1 MCRIVTLFFI
11 LSVSSAF
18 SAIEFESV
26 ELGFDKVY
34 KRERWAPLQV
44 VVASRNEDFNGEI
57 SVEIRNIFSDELIQ
71 TYATPLSLTRT
82 DRQRR
87 VIHVFLPG
95 TSSQLSI
102 KLVSHAG
109 QVRVPQELTPELPKS
124 SADLMI
130 LALTPSRDLLSRW
143 NGKQIDDKEK
153 GHAFVAYTDFKRL
166 PVHWKGY
173 DSVDFFVIRGVS
185 LVERRISKRQQ
196 QALLDWIQRGG
207 TLLVSG
213 GTDLRQLRGSFLE
226 TFLPVELGSL
236 RGATQLPESMRRLG
250 FAADSPFDLI
260 ELKSKPGMVPLA
272 GDGDQIYIAKRFLG
286 GGQIISLGFDYNAPP
301 FSDSPGA
308 EAFWKWMLGTEAQTP
323 RHVEARYEANRRH
336 DEKIQTLLATVPSAK
351 APLIWLLFVFLVV
364 YVLGFGALIW
374 WSGQGK
380 PRLYW
385 GGGIAL
391 TVLFLCGVILP
402 RYFVPSP
409 VSVNRFSILSVYP
422 STNRAHLQTYIGIIA
437 SASVE
442 TSIQFQERTFIRPL
456 TATATPPL
464 QLVELGGTKDLS
476 ILRQAALDPWITR
489 AYFAETFIDFP
500 VHLTWERGV
509 TTDRIEHRLPY
520 TLENAWLIDQGEY
533 PHIGTIPPATAV
545 EIKENPKRYNRSPL
559 SQALVGPRKAFVGV
573 LISEVVLRYLAQ
585 EAVPKLVGW
594 TQTSPLPMS
603 MDHLRSES
611 FQPVN
616 TVDETLVILYLP
628 EHR

>member
-1 MCRIVTLFFI
+1 MCRVVILFFI
-11 LSVSSAF
+11 LFVSSAF

-34 KRERWAPLQV
+34 KRERWAPLRV
-44 VVASRNEDFNGEI
+44 VVTSHNEDFNGEVRI
-57 SVEIRNIFSDELIQ
+57 EVRNIFSDELIQ

-95 TSSQLSI
+95 VSSQLSI

-124 SADLMI
+124 LADLII

-143 NGKQIDDKEK
+143 DGKQIDDK
-153 GHAFVAYTDFKRL
+153 GHAFVAYTDFKKL

-196 QALLDWIQRGG
+196 QALLDWVQRGG

-213 GTDLRQLRGSFLE
+213 GADLRQLHGSFLE
-226 TFLPVELGSL
+226 MFLPVELGNL
-236 RGATQLPESMRRLG
+236 RRATQLPESMRRFG
-250 FAADSPFDLI
+250 FAADLPFDLI
-260 ELKSKPGMVPLA
+260 EFKSKPGMVGLA
-272 GDGDQIYIAKRFLG
+272 VGEDQIYIAKRFLG

-301 FSDSPGA
+301 FSYSPGA
-308 EAFWKWMLGTEAQTP
+308 EAFWKWMLEAEVRTP
-323 RHVEARYEANRRH
+323 RHTEARYEADRRH
-336 DEKIQTLLATVPSAK
+336 DEKIRAILATVPSVK
-351 APLIWLLFVFLVV
+351 APLIWLMFVFLVV
-364 YVLGFGALIW
+364 YALGFGALIW
-374 WSGQGK
+374 RGGKGK

-391 TVLFLCGVILP
+391 AVLFLCGVILP
-402 RYFVPSP
+402 RHFVPSP
-409 VSVNRFSILSVYP
+409 VSVKRFSILSVYP

-442 TSIQFQERTFIRPL
+442 TSIQFQGRTFIRPL
-456 TATATPPL
+456 TGTATPPL
-464 QLVELGGTKDLS
+464 QLVEPEGMKDLS

-509 TTDRIEHRLPY
+509 TTNRIEHRLPY

-533 PHIGTIPPATAV
+533 PHIGTIPPATAI

-559 SQALVGPRKAFVGV
+559 SQALVGERKAFMRI
-573 LISEVVLRYLAQ
+573 LIGEVVLRYLAQ
-585 EAVPKLVGW
+585 EGSPKLVGW
-594 TQTSPLPMS
+594 TQTAPLPMS
-603 MDHLRSES
+603 MDH
-611 FQPVN
+611 PVN
-616 TVDETLVILYLP
+616 AVDETLVILYLP

>member
-44 VVASRNEDFNGEI
+44 VVRSRNEDFNGEI
-57 SVEIRNIFSDELIQ
+57 SVEVRNIFSGDRIQ

-95 TSSQLSI
+95 VSSQLSI
-102 KLVSHAG
+102 KLVNHAEET
-109 QVRVPQELTPELPKS
+109 RISQELTPELPKS
-124 SADLMI
+124 LTDLVV

-143 NGKQIDDKEK
+143 DGKQIGDKEK
-153 GHAFVAYTDFKRL
+153 GYAFVAYTDFKEL
-166 PVHWKGY
+166 PAHWKGY
-173 DSVDFFVIRGVS
+173 DSVDFFVVRGVS

-213 GTDLRQLRGSFLE
+213 GVDLRQLRGSFLE
-226 TFLPVELGSL
+226 PFLPVELGDL
-236 RGATQLPESMRRLG
+236 RRVTQLPESMQRFG

-260 ELKSKPGMVPLA
+260 EFKSKPGMVVLA
-272 GDGDQIYIAKRFLG
+272 GDGDQIYIARRLLG

-301 FSDSPGA
+301 FSDSSGTD
-308 EAFWKWMLGTEAQTP
+308 AFWKWLLTEEGRTP
-323 RHVEARYEANRRH
+323 RHTEARYEANRRH
-336 DEKIQTLLATVPSAK
+336 AEKIQTILATVPSAQ

-364 YVLGFGALIW
+364 YALGVGVLIW
-374 WSGQGK
+374 WGGKGK

-385 GGGIAL
+385 GGGIVL
-391 TVLFLCGVILP
+391 TVCFLCGVILP
-402 RYFVPSP
+402 RHFVASP
-409 VSVNRFSILSVYP
+409 VSVKRFSILSVYP

-456 TATATPPL
+456 TATATSPL
-464 QLVELGGTKDLS
+464 QLVELDGTKDLS
-476 ILRQAALDPWITR
+476 TLRQAALDPWITR
-489 AYFAETFIDFP
+489 TYFAETFIDFP

-520 TLENAWLIDQGEY
+520 TLENAWLIDQGHY

-545 EIKENPKRYNRSPL
+545 EIEENPKRYNRSPL
-559 SQALVGPRKAFVGV
+559 SQALVGPRKAFMGV
-573 LISEVVLRYLAQ
+573 LIGEVVLRYLAQ
-585 EAVPKLVGW
+585 EVSPKLVGW
-594 TQTSPLPMS
+594 TRTSPLPVS
-603 MDHLRSES
+603 MNH
-611 FQPVN
+611 PVN
-616 TVDETLVILYLP
+616 AVDETLVILYLP
-628 EHR
+628 EHH

>member
-1 MCRIVTLFFI
+1 MCRIVILFFI

-44 VVASRNEDFNGEI
+44 VVTSRNEDFNGEI
-57 SVEIRNIFSDELIQ
+57 SVEVHNIFSDELIQ

-87 VIHVFLPG
+87 TIHIFLPG
-95 TSSQLSI
+95 VSSQLSI

-109 QVRVPQELTPELPKS
+109 QVRIPQELTPELPKS
-124 SADLMI
+124 LTDLMI

-153 GHAFVAYTDFKRL
+153 GHVFVAYTDFKEL
-166 PVHWKGY
+166 PAHWKGY

-213 GTDLRQLRGSFLE
+213 GADLRQLRGSFLE
-226 TFLPVELGSL
+226 AFLPVALGDL
-236 RGATQLPESMRRLG
+236 RRTTQIPESMQRFG
-250 FAADSPFDLI
+250 FIADSPFDLI
-260 ELKSKPGMVPLA
+260 EFKSKPGMVALA
-272 GDGDQIYIAKRFLG
+272 GNGDQIYIAKRFLG
-286 GGQIISLGFDYNAPP
+286 GGQIIGLGFDYNAPP

-308 EAFWKWMLGTEAQTP
+308 EAFWKWMLGAEARTP
-323 RHVEARYEANRRH
+323 RHAEARYEADRRH
-336 DEKIQTLLATVPSAK
+336 DEKIQTILAIVPSAK
-351 APLIWLLFVFLVV
+351 APLIWLLSVFLVV
-364 YVLGFGALIW
+364 YALGFGILIW
-374 WSGQGK
+374 WGGKGK
-380 PRLYW
+380 PCLYW

-391 TVLFLCGVILP
+391 AALFLCGVILP
-402 RYFVPSP
+402 RHFVASP

-437 SASVE
+437 SASVKA
-442 TSIQFQERTFIRPL
+442 SIQFQGRTFIRPL
-456 TATATPPL
+456 TGTATPPL
-464 QLVELGGTKDLS
+464 QLVEPEGTKDPS
-476 ILRQAALDPWITR
+476 ILHQAALDPWITR

-500 VHLTWERGV
+500 VALTWERGV
-509 TTDRIEHRLPY
+509 RTDRIEHRLPY
-520 TLENAWLIDQGEY
+520 TLENAWLIDQGQY

-545 EIKENPKRYNRSPL
+545 EIEENPKRYNRSPL
-559 SQALVGPRKAFVGV
+559 SQALVGDRKAFMGV
-573 LISEVVLRYLAQ
+573 LIGEVVLRYLAQ
-585 EAVPKLVGW
+585 ETSPKLVGW
-594 TQTSPLPMS
+594 TQASPLSMA
-603 MDHLRSES
+603 MDH
-611 FQPVN
+611 PVN
-616 TVDETLVILYLP
+616 AVDETLVILYLP
-628 EHR
+628 AHR

>member
-1 MCRIVTLFFI
+1 MWRIVTLLFI

-34 KRERWAPLQV
+34 KRERWAPLRV
-44 VVASRNEDFNGEI
+44 VVTSRNEDFNGEI
-57 SVEIRNIFSDELIQ
+57 SVEVRNIFSGEPIQ

-95 TSSQLSI
+95 VSAQLSI

-109 QVRVPQELTPELPKS
+109 QVRIPQELTPELPKS
-124 SADLMI
+124 LADLMI

-143 NGKQIDDKEK
+143 DGKQISDKAK
-153 GHAFVAYTDFKRL
+153 GHVFVAYTDFKGL
-166 PVHWKGY
+166 PAHWKGY

-185 LVERRISKRQQ
+185 LDERRISKRQQ

-213 GTDLRQLRGSFLE
+213 GADLRWLRGSFLE
-226 TFLPVELGSL
+226 AFLPVALNPDLIGVELGSL
-236 RGATQLPESMRRLG
+236 RRVTQLPESMQRFG

-260 ELKSKPGMVPLA
+260 EFKSKPEMVALA

-308 EAFWKWMLGTEAQTP
+308 EAFWQWMLGVEGRTP
-323 RHVEARYEANRRH
+323 RHAEARYEADRRH
-336 DEKIQTLLATVPSAK
+336 DEKIQKILAMVPSVK
-351 APLIWLLFVFLVV
+351 APLIQLLLVFLGV

-374 WSGQGK
+374 RGKGK
-380 PRLYW
+380 PCLYW
-385 GGGIAL
+385 IGGIVL

-402 RYFVPSP
+402 RHFVASP

-437 SASVE
+437 SASVK
-442 TSIQFQERTFIRPL
+442 TSIQFPEGTFIRPL

-464 QLVELGGTKDLS
+464 QVVEPDRAGDPST
-476 ILRQAALDPWITR
+476 LRQAALDPWVTR
-489 AYFAETFIDFP
+489 TYFAEAFIDFP
-500 VHLTWERGV
+500 V
-509 TTDRIEHRLPY
+509 
-520 TLENAWLIDQGEY
+520 
-533 PHIGTIPPATAV
+533 PPDMAA
-545 EIKENPKRYNRSPL
+545 RSDNRS
-559 SQALVGPRKAFVGV
+559 
-573 LISEVVLRYLAQ
+573 
-585 EAVPKLVGW
+585 
-594 TQTSPLPMS
+594 
-603 MDHLRSES
+603 D
-611 FQPVN
+611 
-616 TVDETLVILYLP
+616 
-628 EHR
+628 

>member
-1 MCRIVTLFFI
+1 MCRVVILFFI
-11 LSVSSAF
+11 LFVSSAF

-34 KRERWAPLQV
+34 KRGRWAPLRV
-44 VVASRNEDFNGEI
+44 VVTSHNEDFNGEVRI
-57 SVEIRNIFSDELIQ
+57 EVRNIFSDELIQ

-95 TSSQLSI
+95 VSSQLSI
-102 KLVSHAG
+102 KLVSYTG

-124 SADLMI
+124 LADLMI

-143 NGKQIDDKEK
+143 DGKQIDGKEK
-153 GHAFVAYTDFKRL
+153 GHAFVAYTNFKRL

-213 GTDLRQLRGSFLE
+213 GADLRQLHGSFLE
-226 TFLPVELGSL
+226 TFLPVALGNL
-236 RGATQLPESMRRLG
+236 RRVTQLPESMQRFG
-250 FAADSPFDLI
+250 FVADSPFDLI
-260 ELKSKPGMVPLA
+260 EFKPKPGMIGLA
-272 GDGDQIYIAKRFLG
+272 VGEDQIYIAKRFLG

-301 FSDSPGA
+301 FSYSPGA
-308 EAFWKWMLGTEAQTP
+308 ETFWKWMLGVEARTP
-323 RHVEARYEANRRH
+323 RHTEARYEADRRH
-336 DEKIQTLLATVPSAK
+336 DEKIRTILATVPSAK
-351 APLIWLLFVFLVV
+351 APLIGLLLVFLVV
-364 YVLGFGALIW
+364 YALGFGALIW
-374 WSGQGK
+374 RGGKGK

-402 RYFVPSP
+402 RHFVPSP
-409 VSVNRFSILSVYP
+409 VSVKRFSILSVYP

-437 SASVE
+437 SASVD
-442 TSIQFQERTFIRPL
+442 TSIQFQGRTFIRPL
-456 TATATPPL
+456 TGTATPPL
-464 QLVELGGTKDLS
+464 QLVEPEGTKDFS

-509 TTDRIEHRLPY
+509 TTNRIEHRLPY

-533 PHIGTIPPATAV
+533 PHIGAIPPATTV

-559 SQALVGPRKAFVGV
+559 SQALVGERKAFMGV
-573 LISEVVLRYLAQ
+573 LIGEVVLRYLAQ
-585 EAVPKLVGW
+585 EASPKLVGW
-594 TQTSPLPMS
+594 TQTAPLPMS
-603 MDHLRSES
+603 MDH
-611 FQPVN
+611 PVDA
-616 TVDETLVILYLP
+616 VDETLVILYLP
-628 EHR
+628 AHR

>member
-1 MCRIVTLFFI
+1 MYRIVTLFFI

-44 VVASRNEDFNGEI
+44 VVTSRNEDFNGEI
-57 SVEIRNIFSDELIQ
+57 KVEVRNIFSGELIQ
-71 TYATPLSLTRT
+71 TYVTPLSLTRT

-95 TSSQLSI
+95 VSAQLSI
-102 KLVSHAG
+102 KLVSHTG
-109 QVRVPQELTPELPKS
+109 QVRVSQELTPELPKS
-124 SADLMI
+124 LADLMI

-143 NGKQIDDKEK
+143 DGKQIDGKEK
-153 GHAFVAYTDFKRL
+153 GHAFVAYTDFKGL

-173 DSVDFFVIRGVS
+173 DSVDFFVIRRVS
-185 LVERRISKRQQ
+185 LVERRIAKRQQ

-226 TFLPVELGSL
+226 PFLPVALGGL
-236 RGATQLPESMRRLG
+236 RRATQLPESMQRFG

-260 ELKSKPGMVPLA
+260 EFKSKPGTIPLV

-286 GGQIISLGFDYNAPP
+286 SGQIISLGFDYNAPP
-301 FSDSPGA
+301 FSDSPGV
-308 EAFWKWMLGTEAQTP
+308 EAFWKWMLGTEARTP
-323 RHVEARYEANRRH
+323 RHAEARYEADRRH
-336 DEKIQTLLATVPSAK
+336 DEKIQTILAAVPSAE
-351 APLIWLLFVFLVV
+351 APLIWLLSVFLVV
-364 YVLGFGALIW
+364 YALGFGALIW
-374 WSGQGK
+374 WGGKGK
-380 PRLYW
+380 PHLYW

-391 TVLFLCGVILP
+391 AVLFLCGVILP
-402 RYFVPSP
+402 RQFVASP

-442 TSIQFQERTFIRPL
+442 TSIQFQGRTFIRPL

-464 QLVELGGTKDLS
+464 QLVEPEGTKDFS
-476 ILRQAALDPWITR
+476 TLRQAALDPWITR
-489 AYFAETFIDFP
+489 AYFAEAFIDFP

-509 TTDRIEHRLPY
+509 ASDRIEHRLPY

-533 PHIGTIPPATAV
+533 PYIGTIPPATVV
-545 EIKENPKRYNRSPL
+545 EIEENPKKYSRSPL
-559 SQALVGPRKAFVGV
+559 SQALVGERKAFMAV
-573 LISEVVLRYLAQ
+573 LIGEVVLRYLAQ
-585 EAVPKLVGW
+585 ESAPKLVGW
-594 TQTSPLPMS
+594 TQTSPLSMS
-603 MDHLRSES
+603 MDH
-611 FQPVN
+611 PAN
-616 TVDETLVILYLP
+616 IADETLVILYLP
-628 EHR
+628 VHR

>member
-1 MCRIVTLFFI
+1 MYRIVTLFFI

-34 KRERWAPLQV
+34 KRERWAPLRV
-44 VVASRNEDFNGEI
+44 IVTSRNEDFNGEI
-57 SVEIRNIFSDELIQ
+57 RVEVRNIFSDELIQ
-71 TYATPLSLTRT
+71 TYAIPLSLTRT

-87 VIHVFLPG
+87 TIHIFLPG
-95 TSSQLSI
+95 VSSQLNI
-102 KLVSHAG
+102 KLVSHAE

-124 SADLMI
+124 LSDVMI

-143 NGKQIDDKEK
+143 DGKQIGGKEQ
-153 GHAFVAYTDFKRL
+153 GHAFVAYTDFKGL
-166 PVHWKGY
+166 PIHWKGY

-213 GTDLRQLRGSFLE
+213 GADLRRLRGSFLE

-236 RGATQLPESMRRLG
+236 RRATQLPESMQRFG

-260 ELKSKPGMVPLA
+260 EFKSKPGTISLA

-301 FSDSPGA
+301 FSDSLGA
-308 EAFWKWMLGTEAQTP
+308 EAFWKWMLGAEAQTP

-336 DEKIQTLLATVPSAK
+336 AEKIQTILATVPSAN
-351 APLIWLLFVFLVV
+351 APLIGLLSVFLVV
-364 YVLGFGALIW
+364 YALGFGALIW
-374 WSGQGK
+374 WGGK
-380 PRLYW
+380 DKSRLYW
-385 GGGIAL
+385 GGGIAIA
-391 TVLFLCGVILP
+391 VLFLCGVILP
-402 RYFVPSP
+402 RQFVASP

-442 TSIQFQERTFIRPL
+442 TSIRFQARTFIRPL

-464 QLVELGGTKDLS
+464 QLVEPEGTKDLS

-500 VHLTWERGV
+500 VHLTWKRGV
-509 TTDRIEHRLPY
+509 TTDQIEHRLPY

-533 PHIGTIPPATAV
+533 PHIGTIPPATVV
-545 EIKENPKRYNRSPL
+545 EIEENPKRYNRSPL
-559 SQALVGPRKAFVGV
+559 SQALVGERKAFMGV
-573 LISEVVLRYLAQ
+573 LIGEVVLRYLAQ
-585 EAVPKLVGW
+585 EPAPKLVGW
-594 TQTSPLPMS
+594 AQTAPLPMS
-603 MDHLRSES
+603 MDH
-611 FQPVN
+611 PVN
-616 TVDETLVILYLP
+616 AVDETLVILYLP
-628 EHR
+628 AHP

>member
-1 MCRIVTLFFI
+1 MCRIVTLLFI

-44 VVASRNEDFNGEI
+44 VVTSRNEDFNGEI
-57 SVEIRNIFSDELIQ
+57 SVEVRNIFSDELIQ

-95 TSSQLSI
+95 VSSQLSI

-109 QVRVPQELTPELPKS
+109 QVGMPQELTPELPKS
-124 SADLMI
+124 LADLMI

-143 NGKQIDDKEK
+143 DGKQIGDKEK
-153 GHAFVAYTDFKRL
+153 GHTFVAYTDFKGL
-166 PVHWKGY
+166 PTHWKGY

-213 GTDLRQLRGSFLE
+213 GANLRQLRGSFLE
-226 TFLPVELGSL
+226 TFLPVELGGL
-236 RGATQLPESMRRLG
+236 RRATQIPESMRRFG

-260 ELKSKPGMVPLA
+260 EFKPKPGMVTLA
-272 GDGDQIYIAKRFLG
+272 GDREQIYIAKRFLD

-308 EAFWKWMLGTEAQTP
+308 EAFWQWMLGAEARTP
-323 RHVEARYEANRRH
+323 RHAEARYEADRRH
-336 DEKIQTLLATVPSAK
+336 DEKIQTILADVSSVQV
-351 APLIWLLFVFLVV
+351 PLIRMLLVFLVV
-364 YVLGFGALIW
+364 YVLSFGAMIW
-374 WSGQGK
+374 WGGK
-380 PRLYW
+380 GKSRLYW
-385 GGGIAL
+385 IGGIAL
-391 TVLFLCGVILP
+391 TVLFLCGVVLL
-402 RYFVPSP
+402 RHFVPSP

-442 TSIQFQERTFIRPL
+442 TSIQFQEGTFIRPL

-464 QLVELGGTKDLS
+464 QLVESERMKNLS
-476 ILRQAALDPWITR
+476 ILRQAALDPWVTR

-509 TTDRIEHRLPY
+509 TTDRIEHRFPY

-533 PHIGTIPPATAV
+533 PHIGTIPPATAI
-545 EIKENPKRYNRSPL
+545 EIEENPKRYSRSPL
-559 SQALVGPRKAFVGV
+559 SQALVGTQKAFMRV
-573 LISEVVLRYLAQ
+573 LIGEVVLRYLAQ
-585 EAVPKLVGW
+585 EASPKLVGW
-594 TQTSPLPMS
+594 AQTAPLPMS
-603 MDHLRSES
+603 MDH
-611 FQPVN
+611 PVN
-616 TVDETLVILYLP
+616 AVDETLVILYLP
-628 EHR
+628 AHR

>member
-1 MCRIVTLFFI
+1 MCRIVILFFI

-44 VVASRNEDFNGEI
+44 VVTSRNEDFNGEI
-57 SVEIRNIFSDELIQ
+57 SVEVHNIFSDELIQ

-87 VIHVFLPG
+87 TIHIFLPG
-95 TSSQLSI
+95 VSSQLSI

-109 QVRVPQELTPELPKS
+109 QVRIPQELTPELPKS
-124 SADLMI
+124 LTDLMI

-153 GHAFVAYTDFKRL
+153 GHVFVAYTDFKEL
-166 PVHWKGY
+166 PAHWKGY

-213 GTDLRQLRGSFLE
+213 GADLRQLRGSFLE
-226 TFLPVELGSL
+226 AFLPVALGDL
-236 RGATQLPESMRRLG
+236 RRTTQIPESMQRFG
-250 FAADSPFDLI
+250 FIADSPFDLI
-260 ELKSKPGMVPLA
+260 EFKSKPGMVALA
-272 GDGDQIYIAKRFLG
+272 GNGDQIYIAKRFLG
-286 GGQIISLGFDYNAPP
+286 GGQIIGLGFDYNAPP

-308 EAFWKWMLGTEAQTP
+308 EAFWKWMLGAEARTP
-323 RHVEARYEANRRH
+323 RHAEARYEADRRH
-336 DEKIQTLLATVPSAK
+336 DEKIQTILAIVPSAK
-351 APLIWLLFVFLVV
+351 APLIWLLSVFLVV
-364 YVLGFGALIW
+364 YALGFGILIW
-374 WSGQGK
+374 WGGKGK
-380 PRLYW
+380 PCLYW

-391 TVLFLCGVILP
+391 AALFLCGVILP
-402 RYFVPSP
+402 RHFVASP

-437 SASVE
+437 SASVKA
-442 TSIQFQERTFIRPL
+442 SIQFQGRTFIRPL
-456 TATATPPL
+456 TGTATPPL
-464 QLVELGGTKDLS
+464 QLVEPEGTKDPS
-476 ILRQAALDPWITR
+476 ILHQAALDPWITR

-500 VHLTWERGV
+500 VDLTWERGV
-509 TTDRIEHRLPY
+509 RTDRIEHRLPY
-520 TLENAWLIDQGEY
+520 TLENAWLIDQGQY

-545 EIKENPKRYNRSPL
+545 EIEENPKRYNRSPL
-559 SQALVGPRKAFVGV
+559 SQALVGDRKAFMGV
-573 LISEVVLRYLAQ
+573 LIGEVVLRYLAQ
-585 EAVPKLVGW
+585 ETSPKLVGW
-594 TQTSPLPMS
+594 TQASPLSMA
-603 MDHLRSES
+603 MDH
-611 FQPVN
+611 PVN
-616 TVDETLVILYLP
+616 AVDETLVILYLP
-628 EHR
+628 AHR

>member
-1 MCRIVTLFFI
+1 MYRIVTLFFI

-44 VVASRNEDFNGEI
+44 VVTSRNEDFNGEI
-57 SVEIRNIFSDELIQ
+57 RVEVRNIFSDELIQ
-71 TYATPLSLTRT
+71 TYAIPLSLTRT

-87 VIHVFLPG
+87 TIHIFLPG
-95 TSSQLSI
+95 VSSQLNI
-102 KLVSHAG
+102 KLVSHAE

-124 SADLMI
+124 LSDVMI

-143 NGKQIDDKEK
+143 DGKQIGEKEK
-153 GHAFVAYTDFKRL
+153 GHAFVAYTDFKGL
-166 PVHWKGY
+166 PIHWKGY

-213 GTDLRQLRGSFLE
+213 GADLRRLRGSFLE

-236 RGATQLPESMRRLG
+236 RRATQLPELMQRFG

-260 ELKSKPGMVPLA
+260 EFKSKPGTISLA

-301 FSDSPGA
+301 FSDSLGA
-308 EAFWKWMLGTEAQTP
+308 EAFWKWMLGAETQTP

-336 DEKIQTLLATVPSAK
+336 AEKIQTILATVPSAN
-351 APLIWLLFVFLVV
+351 APLIGLLSVFLVV
-364 YVLGFGALIW
+364 YALGFGALIW
-374 WSGQGK
+374 WGGK
-380 PRLYW
+380 DKSRLYW

-391 TVLFLCGVILP
+391 AVLFLCGVILP
-402 RYFVPSP
+402 RQFVASP

-442 TSIQFQERTFIRPL
+442 TSIRFQERTFIRPL

-464 QLVELGGTKDLS
+464 QLVELEGAKDLS

-500 VHLTWERGV
+500 VDLTWEPRV

-533 PHIGTIPPATAV
+533 PHIGTIPPATVV
-545 EIKENPKRYNRSPL
+545 EIEENPKRYNRSPL
-559 SQALVGPRKAFVGV
+559 SQALVGERKAFMGV
-573 LISEVVLRYLAQ
+573 LIGEVVLRYLAQ
-585 EAVPKLVGW
+585 ESAPKLVGW
-594 TQTSPLPMS
+594 AQTAPLPMS
-603 MDHLRSES
+603 MDH
-611 FQPVN
+611 PVN
-616 TVDETLVILYLP
+616 AVDETLVILYLP
-628 EHR
+628 AHP

>member
-44 VVASRNEDFNGEI
+44 VVTSRNEDFNGEI
-57 SVEIRNIFSDELIQ
+57 SVEVRNIFSDELIQ
-71 TYATPLSLTRT
+71 TYVTPLSLTRT

-95 TSSQLSI
+95 VSSQLSI

-124 SADLMI
+124 LADLMI

-143 NGKQIDDKEK
+143 DGKQIGDKEK
-153 GHAFVAYTDFKRL
+153 GHAFVAYTDFKGL
-166 PVHWKGY
+166 PVHWQGY

-213 GTDLRQLRGSFLE
+213 GVDLRQLRGSFLE
-226 TFLPVELGSL
+226 PFLPVELGDL
-236 RGATQLPESMRRLG
+236 RRATQLPESMQRFG

-260 ELKSKPGMVPLA
+260 EFKSKPGTIPLA

-301 FSDSPGA
+301 FSDSSGA
-308 EAFWKWMLGTEAQTP
+308 EAFWKWMLGVEGRTP
-323 RHVEARYEANRRH
+323 RHTEARYETNRRH
-336 DEKIQTLLATVPSAK
+336 AEKIQTILTTVPSAQ

-364 YVLGFGALIW
+364 YALGFGVLIW
-374 WSGQGK
+374 RGGKGK

-385 GGGIAL
+385 GGGIVLAG
-391 TVLFLCGVILP
+391 LFLCGAILP
-402 RYFVPSP
+402 RHFVASP

-456 TATATPPL
+456 TGTATPPL
-464 QLVELGGTKDLS
+464 QLVEPEGTQDFS
-476 ILRQAALDPWITR
+476 TLRQAALDPWITR

-500 VHLTWERGV
+500 VDLTWERG
-509 TTDRIEHRLPY
+509 TRTDRIEHRLPY
-520 TLENAWLIDQGEY
+520 TLENAWLIDQGKY

-545 EIKENPKRYNRSPL
+545 EIAENPKRYNRSPL
-559 SQALVGPRKAFVGV
+559 SQALVGDRKAFMGV
-573 LISEVVLRYLAQ
+573 LIGEVVLRYLAQ
-585 EAVPKLVGW
+585 ETSPKLVGW
-594 TQTSPLPMS
+594 TQTSPLSMS
-603 MDHLRSES
+603 MDH
-611 FQPVN
+611 PVN
-616 TVDETLVILYLP
+616 AVDETLVILYLP
-628 EHR
+628 AHR